1 MWQERVGLWRR
12 SGQTAPA
19 FSHGKG
25 FTASALRYWAG
36 RLEKLAEREALAPA
50 VTLARVVRPSDGP
63 NHDGVALEIGGSPVR
78 IIVRRGFDGGL
89 LREVIE
95 ALGGAR

>member
-1 MWQERVGLWRR
+1 MWQERVKSWRP

-36 RLEKLAEREALAPA
+36 RLEKLAERESLSPVVAM
-50 VTLARVVRPSDGP
+50 ARVVRPSDGP
-63 NHDGVALEIGGSPVR
+63 IEDGVAL
-78 IIVRRGFDGGL
+78 
-89 LREVIE
+89 
-95 ALGGAR
+95 